1 MQAHESRTIKLRG
14 GNFPGF
20 TDTTTASAADDVL
33 DTLTNAVLHSH
44 QGRHSMLKKRTQ
56 TILNLIVGDY
66 ISRAVPVAS
75 EVIARG
81 SGLGVS
87 PATVRSAVSEL
98 ELKGFVTRP
107 HPSAGSVP
115 LDKGYRVYVETAAG
129 KDTSIAQAETDSIRA
144 RLNEVERDPDGWTS
158 TAAAALVELA
168 GNLAIV
174 TSPRGR
180 ETRVKRIEI
189 VELQDLLVLLIVVFE
204 QARLRR
210 QLVRLSERIE
220 RAELQSTANRVNEML
235 LGLSWREIESI
246 EMGMS
251 SFEKDIVA
259 TTALVAQEEDLGTHQ
274 EHYLDGLRSLLSQP
288 EFAENQKAR
297 DVIER
302 AEDGTL
308 AQAILGQ
315 APDSPQDVKVVIGK
329 ENRED
334 MLWPLGLVI
343 GQYGVAG
350 ESVGTIGAVGPVRMD
365 YKKTI
370 ACVELVAGVMSEMT
384 ENVTSG

>member
-98 ELKGFVTRP
+98 EQKGFVTRP

>member
-1 MQAHESRTIKLRG
+1 MEYNKQPVLWTTRLTLEQTRCYIRNKA
-14 GNFPGF
+14 
-20 TDTTTASAADDVL
+20 DT
-33 DTLTNAVLHSH
+33 
-44 QGRHSMLKKRTQ
+44 MLKERTQ

-66 ISRAVPVAS
+66 IARAVPVSS
-75 EVIARG
+75 EAIART

-87 PATVRSAVSEL
+87 PATVRNDVSEL
-98 ELKGFVTRP
+98 EHEGFVTRP

-115 LDKGYRVYVETAAG
+115 LDKGYRVYVETSPGENAG
-129 KDTSIAQAETDSIRA
+129 ISQAETDSIRA
-144 RLNEVERDPDGWTS
+144 RLNEVEREPDDWTS
-158 TAAAALVELA
+158 AAAASLVELV

-174 TSPRGR
+174 TFPRGR
-180 ETRVKRIEI
+180 ETRVKRIELI
-189 VELQDLLVLLIVVFE
+189 ELQDLLVLLIVVFE

-210 QLVRLSERIE
+210 QLVRLNERTE
-220 RAELQSTANRVNEML
+220 AAELQIAANRVNEML
-235 LGLSWREIESI
+235 LGLNWREIEAI
-246 EMGMS
+246 ETQMS
-251 SFEKDIVA
+251 PFERDIVA
-259 TTALVAQEEDLGTHQ
+259 ATGLILQEEDRGTHQ
-274 EHYLDGLRSLLSQP
+274 EHYLDGLRSLLGQP

-297 DVIER
+297 GMIEG

-315 APDSPQDVKVVIGK
+315 APDRPRDVKVVIGK

-334 MLWPLGLVI
+334 LLWPLGVVI

-350 ESVGTIGAVGPVRMD
+350 ESAGTIGAVGPVRMD

-370 ACVELVAGVMSEMT
+370 ACVELVADVMSEMA

>member
-1 MQAHESRTIKLRG
+1 
-14 GNFPGF
+14 
-20 TDTTTASAADDVL
+20 
-33 DTLTNAVLHSH
+33 
-44 QGRHSMLKKRTQ
+44 MLKKRTQ

-66 ISRAVPVAS
+66 IARAVPVAS

-98 ELKGFVTRP
+98 EQEGFVTRP

-129 KDTSIAQAETDSIRA
+129 DDTSIAQAETDSIRA

-174 TSPRGR
+174 TFPRGR
-180 ETRVKRIEI
+180 EARVKRIEI

-220 RAELQSTANRVNEML
+220 RAELRSTANRVNEMF

-246 EMGMS
+246 ETGVS

-259 TTALVAQEEDLGTHQ
+259 ATALIVQEEDLGAHQ

-297 DVIER
+297 GVIER

-384 ENVTSG
+384 ENVTRG